1 MNTFRKKIQKLTV
14 ALLLAFL
21 MVACFDHEPLPLEWN
36 SEDRVLNPADS
47 TENSAIKQLFYACYI
62 DLPTLHIRLQNSY
75 LDAATDD
82 GVPTFSEAGSA
93 DLNNYRNGLLS
104 PGNIANLDG
113 NAWTRNYRGIR
124 RVNIFLD
131 KVDLFPASTQI
142 PEVRIQSMKA
152 QVRLL
157 RAYYYFELM
166 KRWGAVPIVGDKV
179 FGGSDDIN
187 IPKSSIEEVAAYIV
201 SEISPDVQNYPNS
214 CFPNLLPAQSTAIS
228 NPTDIGHMNQGV
240 ALAILSRLHLYLA
253 SPLYNPN
260 NEMNRW
266 QQAAQYSKL
275 LIDLNIYDL
284 FQANQASQFKLFAM
298 NNDDFPNK
306 EMIMIKQMSSNTTIE
321 QTNSPTGYSYGTGA
335 GNLTIVN
342 SLGRTSPSQNL
353 VDAFLTLDG
362 KSIYIDY
369 DPSKGVDP
377 ASGYDPQNP
386 YVNRDPRL
394 ARTVFLNG
402 SMWLKRPVET
412 FNGGRDRGAIPGA
425 IYTQTGYYLKKF
437 LGDNENRD
445 TYVGYNHHYLIFR
458 YAEVLLNYAEAVNEY
473 DPANDADIVLG
484 IIALRKRAGIQ
495 PGADGRY
502 GLPAAGAYSQDLM
515 RRIIRNERRIELAF
529 EEHRFWD
536 IRRWK
541 IADSGDAVMMQA
553 VRGVS
558 ITKNQDGTFTYDYV
572 DVRQSKF
579 DQRMYW
585 YPIPRNELM
594 GNSKLKQNDGWNY

>member
-1 MNTFRKKIQKLTV
+1 MNTLRKKIEKLIV
-14 ALLLAFL
+14 ALLLAFF

-82 GVPTFSEAGSA
+82 GVPTLSEAGSS

-142 PEVRIQSMKA
+142 PEVRMQSMKA

-187 IPKSSIEEVAAYIV
+187 IPKSTIEEVAAYIV

-214 CFPNLLPAQSTAIS
+214 CFPHLLPAQSTAIS

-240 ALAILSRLHLYLA
+240 ALAILSRMHLYLA

-260 NEMNRW
+260 NDMIKW
-266 QQAAQYSKL
+266 QQAAQYSKM
-275 LIDLNIYDL
+275 LIDLNTYDL

-306 EMIMIKQMSSNTTIE
+306 EMIMLKQMSSNTTIE

-335 GNLTIVN
+335 GNLNIVN

-362 KSIYIDY
+362 KSIFVDY
-369 DPSKGVDP
+369 DPTNGIDP
-377 ASGYDPQNP
+377 TSGYDPQNP
-386 YVNRDPRL
+386 YINRDPRL

-458 YAEVLLNYAEAVNEY
+458 YAEILLNYAEAVNEY
-473 DPANDADIVLG
+473 NATNDAEIVSG

-558 ITKNQDGTFTYDYV
+558 ITKNQDGTFSYDYV